1 MCGSSR
7 SGIRAASSRVPA
19 SVSMLGW
26 TEDPTREIDH
36 RPWPLPSGG
45 WVMAQRWT
53 DLLFAHWRV
62 DTDLLRSVVPRSLPL
77 DAFVNETWI
86 SIAAFYLS
94 GLRSRWLP
102 PLPVISE
109 FPELNVRTYVTLGGK
124 PGVYFFSLDAGSA
137 LAVAAARALYFLPY
151 FRANMSIRA
160 GADGTLA
167 YRSGRTDARGHP
179 AGFSARYRPTGPISL
194 AKPGTLDHWLTERYC
209 LYAVDRA
216 GRVRRA
222 DIHHRRWPLQPVYAE
237 IDVNTMASA
246 AGLELPNEPPRV
258 SFASRL
264 DVVVWAPVDVDS
276 VGS

>member
-1 MCGSSR
+1 
-7 SGIRAASSRVPA
+7 
-19 SVSMLGW
+19 
-26 TEDPTREIDH
+26 
-36 RPWPLPSGG
+36 
-45 WVMAQRWT
+45 MAQRWT

-62 DTDLLRSVVPRSLPL
+62 DADLLRRVVPRSLPL

-137 LAVAAARALYFLPY
+137 LAVAAARATYFLPY
-151 FRANMSIRA
+151 FRASMDIRA
-160 GADGTLA
+160 RADGTLE
-167 YRSGRTDARGHP
+167 YRSRRTDRRGRP
-179 AGFSARYRPTGPISL
+179 AEFSARYRPTGPISL

-216 GRVRRA
+216 GHVRRA
-222 DIHHRRWPLQPVYAE
+222 DIHHRRWPLQPVDAE

-246 AGLELPNEPPRV
+246 AGLELPGEAPRV

-264 DVVVWAPVDVDS
+264 DVAVWAPVDVDS